1 MAAAHD
7 VVPELSTGTSHSQGN
22 IYAELHF
29 TYSSVFCIAIYL
41 YTIQNKTYKN
51 LQYLYELIPF
61 IVPHTVFLM
70 IKEF

>member
-7 VVPELSTGTSHSQGN
+7 VVPELSTGTSHSA

>member
-1 MAAAHD
+1 MMWSLNWVLVQVILKA
-7 VVPELSTGTSHSQGN
+7 

-61 IVPHTVFLM
+61 IVPPHTVFLM